1 MSVHISMLHCHL
13 FFVILCCYMRPC
25 VSEHHADP
33 AHLLPALSDAVGAAE
48 RCCPCWALPAVPARC
63 PCPLSLPAVPARSL
77 LPAVRCSP
85 VTAEPAPSRSAA
97 VLLAWCSAGSAGVIF
112 LTLPTKAAFCLE
124 ILQLTACCGPHIS
137 AGQTSIFPLSPVS
150 FISHTSP
157 SRHRHAETSDRVV
170 KVTSAV
176 ILK

>member
-1 MSVHISMLHCHL
+1 MLLYASVC
-13 FFVILCCYMRPC
+13 FGAPCRPRTPPP
-25 VSEHHADP
+25 STQ
-33 AHLLPALSDAVGAAE
+33 
-48 RCCPCWALPAVPARC
+48 RCCGSSRAVLPMLGPACC

-85 VTAEPAPSRSAA
+85 VTAEPAPSGSAA

>member
-63 PCPLSLPAVPARSL
+63 PCPLPAASSSVLTRHGCAGTERERSRAARVVLCRLRRGYFSNASHESCFLFRNPTANSL
-77 LPAVRCSP
+77 LWSSHLRWSDKYLPSVPGVLYFSHL
-85 VTAEPAPSRSAA
+85 TEQAPPCRD
-97 VLLAWCSAGSAGVIF
+97 L
-112 LTLPTKAAFCLE
+112 
-124 ILQLTACCGPHIS
+124 
-137 AGQTSIFPLSPVS
+137 
-150 FISHTSP
+150 
-157 SRHRHAETSDRVV
+157 
-170 KVTSAV
+170 
-176 ILK
+176 

>member
-1 MSVHISMLHCHL
+1 MLHCHL

-48 RCCPCWALPAVPARC
+48 RCCPCWALPAVPAR
-63 PCPLSLPAVPARSL
+63 SL
-77 LPAVRCSP
+77 LPAAQCSP
-85 VTAEPAPSRSAA
+85 ITAELALSGNAA
-97 VLLAWCSAGSAGVIF
+97 VLLVRCSAGSAGVIF